1 MLSDAELLAAI
12 DAAEQMA
19 LGPTSSEIAS
29 DRADAIDRYLGKAYG
44 DEQAGRS
51 QVVSRDVSDVVEG
64 VCANVLKPFVAG
76 DQVVEFNPH
85 GPEDEEQAEQETDY
99 VNFIALERN
108 NGFLVL
114 TAAVKDA
121 LLLRN
126 GYVKMGWRKRED
138 ITIEMF
144 EGKSDDELVALMS
157 DPDVEVF
164 QHSEYPDPYAAAAA
178 QMAPHGMP
186 AAQAM
191 QGPAFAPGAP
201 MGQPA
206 APPAMLH
213 DVKVRRK
220 RPTEYCEILPA
231 PANEIRVSQ
240 RLNEPSVQNADF
252 VQHATHKTISEL
264 RELGYEL
271 DDEIPSDD
279 DEGQTIEEFSRDNFT
294 TPGDRWNDPTQDM
307 SRRLVLF
314 KESWIRIDRD
324 GDGIAEL
331 RRVCSVG
338 KTLLSD
344 EEADLIP
351 IACFTSVIFPH
362 RHLGISVYDLV
373 KDLAQIKTA
382 VTRGFLDNLYL
393 QNNAEKIV
401 DIDRVID
408 VNDFLTSRPGGIKRV
423 QGDPST
429 VVVPLITP
437 YVGQGALQGL
447 EYLDAV
453 RENRTGYT
461 RSAQGMDSN
470 SLATQ
475 TATGY
480 MQQVSQSAMRLEM
493 IGRTIAETGMR
504 DMFRLIHAITL
515 KHSTRD
521 EKVRLRNKW
530 VLVNPR
536 EWVRRTDMRISVGL
550 GTTSGQQQMQSLMMI
565 GQAQQQAMPLGIVTP
580 ENVYNTL
587 KKLANSAGFKNPD
600 EFFTAPPPGPMPPQ
614 KDPVLQ
620 AEEMKGQNAMQL
632 KQMDMQGQHAAL
644 EHKAATDDKRA
655 QQDYALQASND
666 QRQAALDQEK
676 MLLEREKMEREFQLK
691 ERELAMKY
699 ELERWKTEYTASHQT
714 DLEST
719 KLNYDAQKTVATHK
733 SKEEEHSKALAPV
746 MEQLQALHESANAPK
761 KVVRGPDGRVTG
773 VESAGKVRKV
783 TRDPS
788 GRVEGLQ

>member
-1 MLSDAELLAAI
+1 
-12 DAAEQMA
+12 
-19 LGPTSSEIAS
+19 
-29 DRADAIDRYLGKAYG
+29 
-44 DEQAGRS
+44 
-51 QVVSRDVSDVVEG
+51 
-64 VCANVLKPFVAG
+64 
-76 DQVVEFNPH
+76 
-85 GPEDEEQAEQETDY
+85 
-99 VNFIALERN
+99 
-108 NGFLVL
+108 
-114 TAAVKDA
+114 
-121 LLLRN
+121 
-126 GYVKMGWRKRED
+126 
-138 ITIEMF
+138 
-144 EGKSDDELVALMS
+144 
-157 DPDVEVF
+157 
-164 QHSEYPDPYAAAAA
+164 
-178 QMAPHGMP
+178 
-186 AAQAM
+186 
-191 QGPAFAPGAP
+191 
-201 MGQPA
+201 
-206 APPAMLH
+206 MLH

-240 RLNEPSVQNADF
+240 RLAEPSLQNADF

-264 RELGYEL
+264 RELGYEI
-271 DDEIPSDD
+271 DDEIPADD

-294 TPGDRWNDPTQDM
+294 TPGDRWGDPTQDM

-338 KTLLSD
+338 HTLLSD

-401 DIDRVID
+401 DIDRVVD

-423 QGDPST
+423 QGDPNT
-429 VVVPLITP
+429 VVTPLITP

-447 EYLDAV
+447 EYLDSV

-515 KHSTRD
+515 KHASRD
-521 EKVRLRNKW
+521 EKVKLRNKW

-536 EWVRRTDMRISVGL
+536 EWVRRTDMRISVG
-550 GTTSGQQQMQSLMMI
+550 SVRPRAS
-565 GQAQQQAMPLGIVTP
+565 
-580 ENVYNTL
+580 
-587 KKLANSAGFKNPD
+587 SRC
-600 EFFTAPPPGPMPPQ
+600 
-614 KDPVLQ
+614 
-620 AEEMKGQNAMQL
+620 
-632 KQMDMQGQHAAL
+632 
-644 EHKAATDDKRA
+644 KA
-655 QQDYALQASND
+655 
-666 QRQAALDQEK
+666 
-676 MLLEREKMEREFQLK
+676 
-691 ERELAMKY
+691 
-699 ELERWKTEYTASHQT
+699 
-714 DLEST
+714 
-719 KLNYDAQKTVATHK
+719 
-733 SKEEEHSKALAPV
+733 
-746 MEQLQALHESANAPK
+746 
-761 KVVRGPDGRVTG
+761 
-773 VESAGKVRKV
+773 
-783 TRDPS
+783 
-788 GRVEGLQ
+788 